1 MRTVTLSSPEN
12 VGPEQGDK
20 TSMKFGRANVVA
32 GAAGLLLAGLGGM
45 ALGLTFD
52 VYSVRDGNH
61 VLSVVRFYLREGH
74 SHGMP
79 IALFNLV
86 VGALV
91 DRLGLA
97 DRSKRICSLAAIV
110 GLVLPLGLALK
121 GASGASSSFP
131 PIGLIGVFGLLTSAC
146 FLLAGALRMRSRGEG
161 R

>member
-1 MRTVTLSSPEN
+1 
-12 VGPEQGDK
+12 
-20 TSMKFGRANVVA
+20 
-32 GAAGLLLAGLGGM
+32 M